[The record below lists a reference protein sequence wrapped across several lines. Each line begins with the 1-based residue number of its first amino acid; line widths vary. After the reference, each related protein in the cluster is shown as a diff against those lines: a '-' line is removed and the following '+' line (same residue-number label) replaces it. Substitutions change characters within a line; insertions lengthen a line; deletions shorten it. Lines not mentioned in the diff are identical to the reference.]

1 MENKMT
7 ELEKLI
13 NQAQKMQ
20 SKTGKK
26 IARSFKTPTNGL
38 PPETFGLATQLKKK
52 RNKRGKK

>member
-1 MENKMT
+1 MKVK